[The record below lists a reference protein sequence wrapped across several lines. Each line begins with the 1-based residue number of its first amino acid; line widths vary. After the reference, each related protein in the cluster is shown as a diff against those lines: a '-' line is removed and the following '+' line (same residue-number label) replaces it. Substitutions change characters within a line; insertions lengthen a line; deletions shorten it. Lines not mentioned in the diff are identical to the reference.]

1 MPGKTKMRGGA
12 VSASSDAAL
21 IHVAGTENRA
31 TGEIDL
37 HVDSKKGSARSKLSG
52 GGRRL
57 TRRGGKTR
65 RKSSSKS
72 KRRGRGG
79 SVLGSALLP
88 FGLLWGQKSY
98 QNSSSKSKK
107 RRSKSVKRKRSS
119 RSRR

>member
-1 MPGKTKMRGGA
+1 MPGKRTMRGGN
-12 VSASSDAAL
+12 VGASSDAAL
-21 IHVAGTENRA
+21 IQVAGTENRA

-37 HVDSKKGSARSKLSG
+37 HVDSKKGTARSKLSG
-52 GGRRL
+52 GGHRRS
-57 TRRGGKTR
+57 RRRVKSR

-79 SVLGSALLP
+79 SMLGAAILP

-107 RRSKSVKRKRSS
+107 RRPKSRRRT